1 MHNDKS
7 GREQKEGKR
16 KGKKLGFGL
25 LKQVAQVENA
35 KTKAQMERRPAFT
48 AQPVIM
54 SISDLQGTIICLH
67 IRYGQVKGSMF
78 VKQNKEENIS

>member
-1 MHNDKS
+1 M
-7 GREQKEGKR
+7 
-16 KGKKLGFGL
+16 GFGL

-35 KTKAQMERRPAFT
+35 YHAKTKAQMDCRPAFT

-67 IRYGQVKGSMF
+67 IRYSQVKGSMC
-78 VKQNKEENIS
+78 VKQKKEENIS